1 MKDNEINKE
10 KIDILLKEYDIMRAE
25 IRMYINKQYLALTAI
40 LAILTAGIFK
50 SDPLT
55 GGYIYVYIPFIV
67 SGIIGFLSVVSF
79 FVNRNAGYVRILE
92 QRINSMYNTCFPYES
107 DINNKK
113 ELALLFWENYYA
125 DVGMD
130 RDDGNQ
136 LRSVFGIAISI
147 IAITSIISI
156 LIVIRNGFIYLAQ
169 DNSFYAVL
177 YASSSVMSVALT
189 SYSYQYLNTEIRR
202 KVREKNNNI
211 LNKTI
216 LIPNEE

>member
-1 MKDNEINKE
+1 MGNDDRKKEIL
-10 KIDILLKEYDIMRAE
+10 DILLKEYDIMRAE

-55 GGYIYVYIPFIV
+55 GGYIFVYIPFLV

-92 QRINSMYNTCFPYES
+92 QRINKMYNTYFPYES
-107 DINNKK
+107 DVNNKK

-147 IAITSIISI
+147 IALTAIVSI
-156 LIVIRNGFIYLAQ
+156 LIVIRNGFIYLEK
-169 DNSFYAVL
+169 DNGFYAVL
-177 YASSSVMSVALT
+177 YASSSVISLALS

-202 KVREKNNNI
+202 KVREKNDNI
-211 LNKTI
+211 LNKSI
-216 LIPNEE
+216 LSNE

>member
-1 MKDNEINKE
+1 MEDNKKNKE
-10 KIDILLKEYDIMRAE
+10 KLDILLKEYDIMRAE

-40 LAILTAGIFK
+40 LAILSAGIFK

-55 GGYIYVYIPFIV
+55 GGYIFVYIPFLV

-92 QRINSMYNTCFPYES
+92 QRINVMYNTYFPYES

-125 DVGMD
+125 DIGMD

-136 LRSVFGIAISI
+136 LRNVFSIAISI
-147 IAITSIISI
+147 IALTAFVSI
-156 LIVIRNGFIYLAQ
+156 LIVIKNGFTYLAQ
-169 DNSFYAVL
+169 DNNLYAVL
-177 YASSSVMSVALT
+177 YVSSSIMSLVLS

-211 LNKTI
+211 LNKCI
-216 LIPNEE
+216 LSSEE